1 MATAAPTIYS
11 HGGPTGDPPEPS
23 YLTVKRG
30 FRNWIVTLDHKR
42 IGVMYL
48 IGIMTSFLLGG
59 VFALLVRTEL
69 FLPGS
74 QLVNEAQYNQLFTLH
89 GAVMVFLVIIPGLP
103 AALGNFSLP
112 IMLGA
117 PDVAFPRLNLF
128 SFYLWCCGAALM
140 LLSLIINAA
149 DTGWTFYTPYST
161 TTGTAVVPAVG
172 GAFVLGFSSIFTGLN
187 FIVTIHKFKPKGMG
201 WFQMPLNLWGIYST
215 ALLQVLATPVLGITL
230 LLLLVERI
238 GRMGIF
244 DPALGG
250 DPVLFQH
257 FFWFYSHPA
266 VYIMILPA
274 MAVMSDLITTF
285 AHKHI
290 FGYRFIAYSSIGL
303 AALSFLVW
311 GHHMFVSGQ
320 SRLASMVFS
329 ALTFTV
335 AIPSAIKVFNWVATL
350 YKADITLKTPMLYA
364 LSFILLF
371 TIGGL
376 TGIFLGALNVDVHLH
391 DSYFVVAHFHYVMMG
406 SALIAFLGALH
417 YWWPKMFGRM
427 FNEKVGQVCAIL
439 VFVGFNTTF
448 LPQFVMGSRGM
459 ARRYFDY
466 DPEFTLYHQI
476 STAGAFLMGITLVVS
491 FGNLV
496 YSLFRGRRAPRNPW
510 GGSTLEWQAP
520 SPPPL
525 YNFYAHEQP
534 VLYPIYDYSDLYW
547 DEEEGGYVRRPGAR
561 KSEEADQP

>member
-1 MATAAPTIYS
+1 MSTAAHTPTPP
-11 HGGPTGDPPEPS
+11 GTPEPS
-23 YLTVKRG
+23 YLVNKRG
-30 FRNWIVTLDHKR
+30 LGSWLYTLDHKR

-48 IGIMTSFLLGG
+48 IGIVISFLLGG
-59 VFALLVRTEL
+59 VFALLVRAEL
-69 FLPGS
+69 FLPGA
-74 QLVNEAQYNQLFTLH
+74 QLWTQDEYNQLFTLH

-103 AALGNFSLP
+103 AALGNFALP
-112 IMLGA
+112 LQLGA

-128 SFYLWCCGAALM
+128 SFYLWCTGASLL
-140 LLSLIINAA
+140 LLSLIVSAA

-187 FIVTIHKFKPKGMG
+187 FITTIHKFKPAGMT
-201 WFQMPLNLWGIYST
+201 WFRMPLNLWGIYST

-230 LLLLVERI
+230 LLLLVERTMHI
-238 GRMGIF
+238 GIF

-274 MAVMSDLITTF
+274 MAVMSDLITTH

-320 SRLASMVFS
+320 SKLAGMVFS

-350 YKADITLKTPMLYA
+350 YKADIALTSPMLYA

-391 DSYFVVAHFHYVMMG
+391 DTYFVVAHFHYVMMG

-417 YWWPKMFGRM
+417 HWWPKMFGRM
-427 FNEKVGQVCAIL
+427 YNERVGQFCAVG
-439 VFVGFNTTF
+439 VFLFFNLTF

-466 DPEFTLYHQI
+466 DPEFTIYHQVSSI
-476 STAGAFLMGITLVVS
+476 GAFLMGITLVVS
-491 FGNLV
+491 FVNLV
-496 YSLFRGRRAPRNPW
+496 VSLFNGRRAPRNPW
-510 GGSTLEWQAP
+510 GGTTLEWQAP

-525 YNFYAHEQP
+525 YNFYEHEQP
-534 VLYPIYDYSDLYW
+534 VLYDIYDYDDLVY
-547 DEEEGGYVRRPGAR
+547 DEKEGGYVRKPG
-561 KSEEADQP
+561 KSDAPAESHDP